1 MPIVIQDL
9 RYAIRMLARNPGF
22 AAVAVVTLA
31 LGIGANTAIFSVVST
46 VLLRPLPFHDPDRIV
61 VAGQE
66 WMGGGGD
73 FSPADFLDVQKQ
85 NHVFEQMAVYRTWNF
100 NLTAGERPER
110 VIGEAV
116 TTNFFSLLGVR
127 PLLGRDLQPTDGGHA
142 GDRAA
147 ILSFGLWQRYFGG
160 NPSVLG
166 QKIILNGEPFTVAGV
181 MPRGFA
187 FPEESE
193 LWVAPRYAVPA
204 HPLRLNVDP
213 ATLRETH
220 YFDVLARLR
229 PGITLEQARADLAV
243 VFKDVVRAH
252 SDSDLR
258 DAKPWVVTLHE
269 DEVGNIRPA
278 LLVLLGAVGLV
289 LLIACA
295 NVASLVLARGVARRK
310 ELAVREALGAGRTRI
325 IRQLLTESLLL
336 AFIGGALGTLIA
348 FWAFVPLARMV
359 PADLHGLVQP
369 SLDLRVF
376 AFTALLSLVAGIG
389 FGLAP
394 ALTGAR
400 AEVFATLKEGGRTV
414 GRGRHRAQEILVVAE
429 TALALVLLAGAGLLL
444 KSFVHLLSTDEGFDP
459 NRVLTMQI
467 FLPATR
473 YGNPAERDAFV
484 RQALTNIAAL
494 PGVQS
499 SCVVTRLPL
508 NPGGSSR
515 GIMIEGRTYTPDR
528 QVEPITPNYSVIS
541 PGFFATLRIP
551 LLAGRVFTARDDA
564 QSPRVYVINRT
575 MAKAFW
581 PNENPIGRRVRIGTD
596 EKWSEIVGVVGDVR
610 QHQLGEPPSPMLY
623 APYAQDPWPFM
634 DIAVRTAQEPGGV
647 ASDLQRAIQAVDK
660 DEPVYNI
667 RTMDEVV
674 SRSLSSRRFNLVL
687 LGSFATLAL
696 FLTAIGVFGLISFA
710 VAQRRH
716 EIGVR
721 MALGARRE
729 DVVKL
734 VVFHGMRLALAG
746 VALGLAGALGLTRFL
761 SSLLY
766 QVRPTDGVTL
776 SAVAL
781 IVAAVALAACY
792 LPARRATRVDP
803 MIALR
808 YE

>member
-1 MPIVIQDL
+1 MPTLIQDL

-31 LGIGANTAIFSVVST
+31 LGIGANAAIFSVVST

-73 FSPADFLDVQKQ
+73 FSPADFLDVEKQ
-85 NHVFEQMAVYRTWNF
+85 NHVFEQMAAYRTWNF
-100 NLTAGERPER
+100 NLTTGERPER
-110 VIGEAV
+110 VIGEVV
-116 TTNFFSLLGVR
+116 TTNFFSLLGVN
-127 PLLGRDLQPTDGGHA
+127 PILGRDLRPADGGH
-142 GDRAA
+142 GGNRAA

-166 QKIILNGEPFTVAGV
+166 ERIILNGEPFSVVGV

-213 ATLRETH
+213 ATLRGSH

-229 PGITLEQARADLAV
+229 PGVTLEQARADLAV

-269 DEVGNIRPA
+269 DEVGNVRPA

-295 NVASLVLARGVARRK
+295 NVASLILARGVARRR
-310 ELAVREALGAGRTRI
+310 ELAVREALGAGRARI
-325 IRQLLTESLLL
+325 LGQLLTESLLL
-336 AFIGGALGTLIA
+336 AFAGGALGTLAA
-348 FWAFVPLARMV
+348 FWGFVPLARMV

-369 SLDLRVF
+369 SLDWRVF
-376 AFTALLSLVAGIG
+376 AFTALLSLAAGIG

-400 AEVFATLKEGGRTV
+400 AEVFATLKEGGRAVTLSRQ
-414 GRGRHRAQEILVVAE
+414 RGQEILVVGE

-444 KSFVHLLSTDEGFDP
+444 KSFVRLLSADEGFDP
-459 NRVLTMQI
+459 HHVLTMQI

-473 YGNPAERDAFV
+473 YGKPAERDAFV
-484 RQALTNIAAL
+484 TQTLTNIAAL

-528 QVEPITPNYSVIS
+528 QEETITPNYSVIS

-551 LLAGRVFTARDDA
+551 LLAGREFDARDDA
-564 QSPRVYVINRT
+564 QSPRVFIINRA
-575 MAKAFW
+575 MARTFR
-581 PNENPIGRRVRIGTD
+581 PNENPVGKRIRMGTD

-610 QHQLGEPPSPMLY
+610 QHQLGEAPSPMLY

-634 DIAVRTAQEPGGV
+634 DIAVRTAQEPEGV
-647 ASDLQRAIQAVDK
+647 APDVERAVQATDK

-687 LGSFATLAL
+687 LGSFAGLAL
-696 FLTAIGVFGLISFA
+696 FLTAIGIFGLISFA
-710 VAQRRH
+710 VAQRTH

-746 VALGLAGALGLTRFL
+746 VALGMAGALGLTRFL

-766 QVRPTDGVTL
+766 QVRPTDAVTL
-776 SAVAL
+776 SGVAL
-781 IVAAVALAACY
+781 ILAVVALAACY
-792 LPARRATRVDP
+792 LPARRATKVDP
-803 MIALR
+803 LVALR